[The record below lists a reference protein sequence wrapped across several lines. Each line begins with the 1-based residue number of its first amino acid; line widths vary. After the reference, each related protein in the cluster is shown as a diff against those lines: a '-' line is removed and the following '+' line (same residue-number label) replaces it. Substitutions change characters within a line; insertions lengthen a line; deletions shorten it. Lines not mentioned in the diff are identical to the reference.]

1 MAKLPDK
8 IKTIIKDSEFR
19 FKEKGSVFIGLSFPI
34 KSEEDAESFLL
45 SVRKKYYD
53 ATHHC
58 YSYKLTDGTY
68 KYSDSGEPNGTA
80 GIRIYNAQNHFDL
93 TGILTIIVRYFG
105 GVKLGVGPLGKA
117 YYETAYQN
125 LKSSKTEERI
135 LHQQIQLKFDYDQTK
150 SIHYLISKYQIRI
163 EESIFDPIPVINCSI
178 PVNQIDKFIFEL
190 KQNFNPNIKVILS
203 DEYKFIKK

>member
-34 KSEEDAESFLL
+34 NSEEDAESFLL

-58 YSYKLTDGTY
+58 YSYKLTDGTF
-68 KYSDSGEPNGTA
+68 KYSDAGEPNGTA

-125 LKSSKTEERI
+125 LKSSETEDRI

-150 SIHYLISKYQIRI
+150 SIHYLISKYQILI
-163 EESIFDPIPVINCSI
+163 EESIFDPTPVINCSI
-178 PVNQIDKFIFEL
+178 RVNQIDKFIFEL

-203 DEYKFIKK
+203 DEYNFIKK

>member
-34 KSEEDAESFLL
+34 NSEEDAESFLL

-58 YSYKLTDGTY
+58 YSYKLTDGTF
-68 KYSDSGEPNGTA
+68 KYSDAGEPNGTA

-125 LKSSKTEERI
+125 LKSSETEDRI
-135 LHQQIQLKFDYDQTK
+135 LHQQIQLITT
-150 SIHYLISKYQIRI
+150 RR
-163 EESIFDPIPVINCSI
+163 
-178 PVNQIDKFIFEL
+178 NQYIT
-190 KQNFNPNIKVILS
+190 
-203 DEYKFIKK
+203 